1 MMPEDIS
8 RGFHLLPRQ
17 GSTLAPQVD
26 AVFLGLLGIS
36 ALVLLLVTLLLLRF
50 AIHYRHGNPRADRED
65 RFKTHAEHLFEY
77 SWTLLPTLIFIGF
90 FIWAA
95 WLYVRIY
102 DIPHDAL
109 QIQAI
114 GKQWMWKF
122 QHPGGQWEINELHV
136 PAGEKVVVTLASQ
149 DVIHSFYV
157 PDFRVK
163 RDAVP
168 GRFQQLWF
176 EAPAPGEHQLFCA
189 EYCGSSHSK
198 MRGRVIVLSR
208 NDYAAWLQRQQ
219 TGASLAAQG
228 GELFRVYGC
237 SGCHA
242 GNSPVHPVHAPD
254 LAGVFGRPVQLSDG
268 SSVIADEAY
277 IRDSILL
284 PKKQV
289 VAGFAP
295 IMPSFAG
302 QIEEEDILKIIEFIK
317 SLRPGEE
324 ILE

>member
-1 MMPEDIS
+1 MTPEDVS

-17 GSTLAPQVD
+17 SSTLAPQVD
-26 AVFLGLLGIS
+26 AVFLGLVVIS
-36 ALVLLLVTLLLLRF
+36 TLVLVVVTLLLLRF
-50 AIHYRHGNPRADRED
+50 AIHYRHSNPRANRED
-65 RFKTHAEHLFEY
+65 RIKTRVEYMFEF
-77 SWTLLPTLIFIGF
+77 SWTLVPALIFIGF
-90 FIWAA
+90 FAWSA
-95 WLYVRIY
+95 WLYVRMY
-102 DIPHDAL
+102 DIPPGGL
-109 QIQAI
+109 QIQAV

-149 DVIHSFYV
+149 DVIHSFFV

-168 GRFQQLWF
+168 GMFNQVWF
-176 EAPAPGEHQLFCA
+176 EATEPGVHQLFCA

-198 MRGRVIVLSR
+198 MRGRVVVLSR
-208 NDYAAWLQRQQ
+208 EDYAAWLQRQQ
-219 TGASLAAQG
+219 TEASLAAQG
-228 GELFRVYGC
+228 GELFRDYGC
-237 SGCHA
+237 SGCHTR
-242 GNSPVHPVHAPD
+242 NSPVHAPD
-254 LAGVFGRPVQLSDG
+254 LAGLYGRPVQLSDG

-284 PKKQV
+284 PQKQV
-289 VAGFAP
+289 VIGFEP

-317 SLRPGEE
+317 SLQPGEVIME
-324 ILE
+324 